1 MLYRSIADLL
11 LAEVSKIQGDMEEY
25 NMRMDKAESIARN
38 DYEKSENNVAGN
50 YRERRTRSRFDLS
63 FQT

>member
-25 NMRMDKAESIARN
+25 NMRMDKAERIARN
-38 DYEKSENNVAGN
+38 DYEKSENKMWFEE
-50 YRERRTRSRFDLS
+50 YKKKLEYM
-63 FQT
+63 

>member
-38 DYEKSENNVAGN
+38 DYEKSENKMWFEE
-50 YRERRTRSRFDLS
+50 YKKKLEYM
-63 FQT
+63 